1 MLWSWRSPSI
11 CSSTAQIKAGEILT
25 FSILYLN
32 VMAPLN
38 EIHRFIDEAHESSL
52 RVGDLLGLLAE
63 PVDLSFESAAH
74 REPRLVVGE
83 PLFVT
88 SDLAGRIPRRR

>member
-1 MLWSWRSPSI
+1 
-11 CSSTAQIKAGEILT
+11 
-25 FSILYLN
+25 
-32 VMAPLN
+32 MAPLN

-63 PVDLSFESAAH
+63 PIDPSFKSAAD
-74 REPRLVVGE
+74 RSRRSVVGE

-88 SDLAGRIPRRR
+88 EDLQVDYRTARTARRSPALDGLSS